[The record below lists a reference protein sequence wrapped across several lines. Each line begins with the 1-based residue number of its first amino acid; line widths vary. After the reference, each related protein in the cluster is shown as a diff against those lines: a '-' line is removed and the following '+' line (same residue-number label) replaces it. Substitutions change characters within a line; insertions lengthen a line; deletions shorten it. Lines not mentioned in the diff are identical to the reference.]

1 MARPLRLSADQ
12 ILSAAERVF
21 ARRGYGETSLR
32 QLMAAARV
40 STTAFYARF
49 PSKEAVLIALAE
61 RTLGELHRAV
71 GAVMVQ
77 AKTRREAVERGADAV
92 VSTLAGH
99 ERLVALILGEGLSSA
114 GVRRGLARAYR
125 ALADLLAA
133 QLEGASRAAG
143 APLGDPGSL
152 GWAFVGAVQI
162 QVARWAVFQEIDAEQ
177 LSAAM
182 RQVAHT
188 LLPAVSG
195 RSHPA
200 GAGEAGEPTDRRGRR
215 RRER

>member
-1 MARPLRLSADQ
+1 MARPVRLSADQ

-49 PSKEAVLIALAE
+49 ASKEAVLVALVE
-61 RTLGELHRAV
+61 RLLTELHRAV
-71 GAVMVQ
+71 GAALVQ
-77 AKTRREAVERGADAV
+77 VKSRTEGVDRGTDAV
-92 VSTLAGH
+92 VETLAGH
-99 ERLVALILGEGLSSA
+99 ERLVALILGEGMASA
-114 GVRRGLARAYR
+114 AVRRGLARAYR
-125 ALADLLAA
+125 SLADLLAA
-133 QLEGASRAAG
+133 QLAGASQAAG

-152 GWAFVGAVQI
+152 AWAFVGAVQI
-162 QVARWAVFQEIDAEQ
+162 QVARWAVFQEIDRDE

-182 RQVAHT
+182 RQVVHT

-195 RSHPA
+195 RA
-200 GAGEAGEPTDRRGRR
+200 EARR
-215 RRER
+215 RR